1 MICIGSTRDAK
12 NRIILS
18 EKAQSEQSL
27 AMTVLNNAP
36 MEAQKR
42 IKQIAADKQ
51 KHKRMLTMSSKN
63 FTFECQSQIKI
74 KITIFDNSSCSDQD
88 VSSMPTHQIRFDD
101 GIFYLMSLM
110 TLIFNHASQLDANQL
125 VNILLPYNKSPDI
138 EIWRKCTIQPA
149 RAYQSTMLSTLQF
162 VYAMSKK
169 INAMM
174 KDSNGSHGC
183 MSRESSI

>member
-1 MICIGSTRDAK
+1 
-12 NRIILS
+12 
-18 EKAQSEQSL
+18 
-27 AMTVLNNAP
+27 
-36 MEAQKR
+36 
-42 IKQIAADKQ
+42 
-51 KHKRMLTMSSKN
+51 
-63 FTFECQSQIKI
+63 
-74 KITIFDNSSCSDQD
+74 
-88 VSSMPTHQIRFDD
+88 
-101 GIFYLMSLM
+101 M

-138 EIWRKCTIQPA
+138 EIGRRCTIQPA